1 MNMFRLDGE
10 VALITGG
17 GSGLGYAMAKRC
29 VEAGAQVVICGRR
42 KELLA
47 HSCEEIGPACQ
58 YEIFDVTKTESVSH
72 LVQSVRSRLGDPT
85 ILINNAGINMKKPAL
100 EFSDEEMD
108 LILRTHVHGAFAL
121 TREVAASMLERGK
134 GSILFIASMASY
146 IGLSQVVPYAA
157 GKSAVL
163 GMVRTLA
170 NEWSAQGV
178 RVNAIAPGFIETPMV
193 QKALQGDAD
202 RRNRVLLRTPMGKLG
217 EPDDIAYAAVYLCSP
232 AAKYVT
238 GTTLVVDGGT
248 SIGF

>member
-1 MNMFRLDGE
+1 
-10 VALITGG
+10 
-17 GSGLGYAMAKRC
+17 
-29 VEAGAQVVICGRR
+29 
-42 KELLA
+42 
-47 HSCEEIGPACQ
+47 
-58 YEIFDVTKTESVSH
+58 
-72 LVQSVRSRLGDPT
+72 
-85 ILINNAGINMKKPAL
+85 MKKPAL

-121 TREVAASMLERGK
+121 TREVAAGMLERGK

>member
-1 MNMFRLDGE
+1 
-10 VALITGG
+10 
-17 GSGLGYAMAKRC
+17 
-29 VEAGAQVVICGRR
+29 
-42 KELLA
+42 
-47 HSCEEIGPACQ
+47 IGPACQ
-58 YEIFDVTKTESVSH
+58 YEVFDVTKTESVSH

-121 TREVAASMLERGK
+121 TREVAASMLERRK